1 MNYDEIIVPSITG
14 ALGAFVSWIFGRKK
28 ENVEIQSNEIKN
40 ASEIIALWKDMA
52 SELKQEVSEL
62 RDKIDVLSKEV
73 HDLRSENTQLRL
85 QLNISSDNN

>member
-85 QLNISSDNN
+85 KLNITNEDN

>member
-73 HDLRSENTQLRL
+73 HDLRSENSELRL
-85 QLNISSDNN
+85 KLNINNEDN